1 MRIGFLGSH
10 STGKTSVADEIVRS
24 RLLDDIAFVPSTAR
38 KINSYGYPI
47 NQQATPVSQF
57 LVTVS
62 RMVDEDT
69 IASGNHKYTVS
80 DRTPLDSLAYTHWQA
95 RNVWNMQADDPY
107 LTYSRELV
115 LTHMKKYDHVFFFP
129 VTWGLMADGIRSD
142 SEKYRVEVGGLMKSL
157 ADFYGVQ
164 YHTVPDVSPMGRAA
178 YIIDVVTGAI

>member
-10 STGKTSVADEIVRS
+10 STGKTSVADEIVKS
-24 RLLDDIAFVPSTAR
+24 RLLGDIAFVPSTAR
-38 KINSYGYPI
+38 KINSFGYSI

-62 RMVDEDT
+62 RIVDEDI
-69 IASGNHKYTVS
+69 IASGNHDYTVS

-95 RNVWNMQADDPY
+95 KNVWQMEKDDPY

-115 LTHMKKYDHVFFFP
+115 LAHMKKYDFVFFFP
-129 VTWGLMADGIRSD
+129 VTWGLVSDGVRSD
-142 SEKYRVEVGGLMKSL
+142 DDRYRVEVGGLMKSL
-157 ADFYGVQ
+157 ADFYGVK

-178 YIIDVVTGAI
+178 YIIDMVTGAK